1 MWRAG
6 KYILTFPPND
16 PTGKGNQK
24 KKEEKREKRKKK
36 KKEKEKKKEKR
47 RRGKIENKMGKKE
60 RLTIKLL
67 NSFPAM
73 LIFLPFNLEREEKG
87 EEISS

>member
-1 MWRAG
+1 
-6 KYILTFPPND
+6 
-16 PTGKGNQK
+16 
-24 KKEEKREKRKKK
+24 
-36 KKEKEKKKEKR
+36 
-47 RRGKIENKMGKKE
+47 MGKKE